1 MGIIIPEGDPQMRLE
16 PPEKVSE
23 EKLTIDVREIEPL
36 LQAPAMELK
45 PWPEAMIT
53 LKDGRILYIRQM
65 LKTDVGP
72 LLEYMKKVMDVDKD
86 FYDIVGARVYAEIL
100 GEYRCRLKD
109 PFTLIGTID
118 GQLAGFANG
127 RVMNEDISISLH
139 TMTFARR
146 GRIGYAMYY
155 AKTYYALEVL
165 GAREWWST
173 FESYNGWR
181 MAGLEMA
188 QPTYPWPEYQ
198 HELGGARVYYVTKK
212 YWDSSV
218 KAFSRQ
224 MIGNDLDF
232 NVTDEIRKANENFHV
247 PDEVVL

>member
-1 MGIIIPEGDPQMRLE
+1 MRLE

-23 EKLTIDVREIEPL
+23 DQLMIDVREIEPL
-36 LQAPAMELK
+36 LQATPMDLK
-45 PWPEAMIT
+45 PWPEAQIT

-65 LKTDVGP
+65 LSSDVKP
-72 LLEYMKKVMDVDKD
+72 LLDFMKKVMVVDKD

-100 GEYRCRLKD
+100 GEYRKRLKD

-127 RVMNEDISISLH
+127 RVMNEDIAVSLH
-139 TMTFARR
+139 TMTFSRR
-146 GRIGYAMYY
+146 GRVGWAMYY
-155 AKTYYALEVL
+155 AKTFYAMEVL
-165 GAREWWST
+165 GINEWWST

-198 HELGGARVYYVTKK
+198 HELGGARVYYVTKA
-212 YWDSSV
+212 YWDSTV
-218 KAFSRQ
+218 KSFARQ

-232 NVTDEIRKANENFHV
+232 HVTDAVRKANTNFRC
-247 PDEVVL
+247 PDKLAL